1 MAALPVAI
9 EPDSSGLLRPR
20 WWVPLRVP
28 ALLYLCTAITTFAA
42 GVVGWQPVVW
52 GLDADVAAQFG
63 QYWGRG
69 ATYMAA
75 VLAVLTAHEA
85 GHFIAASRHGIRAT
99 LPYFLPVPVLLTG
112 TLGAVIGMDGL
123 RASRRQLFDIAL
135 AGPVAGLIVA
145 LPVMALGLYGGVEAE
160 SSLFALPPIAAW
172 MLKLL
177 RPELAAGA
185 AIEPNALLMAG
196 WVGMLV
202 TGLNMIPISQLDGGH
217 IIYALFGER
226 SKWIARTVLISAI
239 AAIVLLGRINW
250 VVMVVIVTLLGADHP
265 PTRDDGQP
273 LGPVRTAL
281 GLLSLLI
288 PLVTFMPEPLTL
300 E

>member
-1 MAALPVAI
+1 MAAFPVAI

-52 GLDADVAAQFG
+52 GLDADVAAQFS

-69 ATYMAA
+69 ATYMVA

-85 GHFIAASRHGIRAT
+85 GHFVAARRHGIRAT

-123 RASRRQLFDIAL
+123 RASRRQLFDISL

-145 LPVMALGLYGGVEAE
+145 LPVMALGLYGGDQAE
-160 SSLFALPPIAAW
+160 SSLFALPPVAGW

-177 RPELAAGA
+177 RPELVSGA

-250 VVMVVIVTLLGADHP
+250 VVMVVLVTLLGADHP

-300 E
+300 D